1 MRRLLTKCQ
10 SSGFKVR
17 VVWGPACVL
26 EDLEGTGT
34 FPLHGNGWD
43 EGVRVGMAFL
53 VVGPGGQ
60 RRRDREGPD
69 ASWEI
74 PAVKGLEHLWLAAL
88 AVLLP
93 RRSFYLFCFALFY
106 VLQHGFTF
114 ILPSAF
120 G

>member
-34 FPLHGNGWD
+34 FPLHGNGWY

-60 RRRDREGPD
+60 RRGDREGPD

-93 RRSFYLFCFALFY
+93 RRGPTVGLGTKSLAALF
-106 VLQHGFTF
+106 LG
-114 ILPSAF
+114 
-120 G
+120 